1 MIGFVLV
8 IVVAFA
14 TFFPVPAYAIPSPDL
29 IVGSLSSLSQ
39 IAMLAAAVVG
49 GLAMTSGRLT
59 FGRGTPAPA
68 SPRRR
73 LVLWIALAVM
83 VLSFGGNLYQY
94 LARDD
99 ARLARFQ
106 ATLVRPSHNP
116 GEPILDP
123 TLKEESYSEQI
134 KDPNG
139 ITTQELAALLLKADQ
154 GQAAATNFIDT
165 RETGETQLGELRHF
179 TPVRWP
185 DLSAS
190 GIDFKNQRNV
200 LICHNGNRSSET
212 CAALSAQGIPC
223 NFVIG
228 GLEKWIAEGGSMS
241 NSQLRS
247 PDQLRGVPSYRNDSV
262 FLSTAAVH
270 ELIEHEHALVI
281 DARYP
286 GEFEHGH
293 IPGAIN
299 IAIRRLPTAV
309 LKSRIAAL
317 PRQPVVLACYDR
329 RSCFMST
336 VLGLELSRAG
346 FDVRGRYTMPWE
358 YYIATPEPPY
368 VAAWRDRVG
377 ATVWTRA
384 SRTLGKGVVWLA
396 DRGIGL
402 PAAIVLLALLSR
414 LLVLPVSLK
423 AERDQATLK
432 TLSGE
437 IAALKR
443 RLGGDGRRFSRA
455 LSALHRRHGM
465 TPGRNLLALAFL
477 PVLALSVAAVN
488 AAVHERPQA
497 LWWMPDL
504 GSRDHTLLM
513 PAAFSALVILYLMLS
528 VARTR
533 KQRIASLVI
542 GFPAFTGLAFY
553 LSAGADLYMV
563 ASAGLMLLQ
572 RAIVAINLAP
582 LRQARVQRRARSSGV
597 IRLAEAHLAP
607 GCGNKAERLG
617 VILRHGLPAPDGL
630 VLTAA
635 FLARLGSASE
645 AERRR
650 QLDRLWR
657 RSGRRPLAVRSSA
670 EAEDGSDRSFAGV
683 FESVLNV
690 DRGGLAAA
698 IAAFESYFTAR
709 TESYGTEG
717 AGNIVLQPMIAAE
730 YAGVLFTEA
739 PTSFGLAMVEM
750 VPGTADAFVAGAAA
764 PATYL
769 LGRCTG
775 RLVGDAPP
783 PVDLAPLIALGR
795 RIEAIFGAPQDIEWA
810 YCDGRFSILQ
820 SRDITRTQL
829 ANDSKALR
837 RERERARV
845 LAVAA
850 AVPGERVSLAQNE
863 ISELLPRPTPLSLD
877 LMQSLLQAGGSVDL
891 ACRMLRLRYFV
902 DDDSRPYLVSVFGRL
917 YVDRHEEHRRAVQV
931 GLQAAM
937 QLRRMGKTIERDY
950 QEHFVPELAERV
962 TVLEAVDFDRLS
974 TAALQAQLEAV
985 RSDYVGQ
992 TAAHVEV
999 INIAVQF
1006 YLEKAKAALE
1016 KRGLDPAHYLA
1027 GIADTPM
1034 AQALAAAAE
1043 KRGEARIDA
1052 FLAGFGHRAPLDYE
1066 LAQARYGEDRAQAA
1080 ALVAGIDKAP
1090 APPSRA
1096 AKPSPESGWNDRA
1109 LAALVQRARRFQ
1121 TLKEEAKHQSL
1132 RQIALLRRI
1141 LLALDRRLG
1150 LAGGIFRLAFAEI
1163 AAISDAEALAR
1174 ARALIAERRAEAS
1187 VFAGVA
1193 PLPSELDTAAIETLP
1208 LTGAQAALG
1217 PVAGA
1222 LAGTLVSNGAPVTGR
1237 ACVVSLTEAESG
1249 APLRDFADGDIIVS
1263 RMMHPAWL
1271 PYFGRAQAL
1280 VCEIGGWLSHVAILA
1295 RECAVPMVVGV
1306 RGLGAIEHG
1315 EILRV
1320 HADGRIERLSTA
1332 TADDEK
1338 LQPEPKRLRS
1348 SIA

>member
-59 FGRGTPAPA
+59 FGRGTPAPI

-139 ITTQELAALLLKADQ
+139 ITTQELAALLQKADQ
-154 GQAAATNFIDT
+154 GQAADTNFIDI

-190 GIDFKNQRNV
+190 GIDFKNKRNV

-241 NSQLRS
+241 NSRLRS

-270 ELIEHEHALVI
+270 ELIDHEHALVI

-299 IAIRRLPTAV
+299 IPIRRLPTAV
-309 LKSRIAAL
+309 LKTRIAAL

-377 ATVWTRA
+377 ATVWTKA

-497 LWWMPDL
+497 LWWMSDL

-513 PAAFSALVILYLMLS
+513 PAAFSALVILYLLLS

-553 LSAGADLYMV
+553 LNAGADLYMV

-582 LRQARVQRRARSSGV
+582 LRQALVLRRARRGGV
-597 IRLAEAHLAP
+597 IRLAEAHLAR

-617 VILRHGLPAPDGL
+617 VILSHGLPAPDGL

-670 EAEDGSDRSFAGV
+670 EAEDGTERSFAGV

-698 IAAFESYFTAR
+698 IAAVEASFTAR
-709 TESYGTEG
+709 TESYGAEG
-717 AGNIVLQPMIAAE
+717 AGNIILQPMIAAE

-764 PATYL
+764 PETYL

-829 ANDSKALR
+829 ANNSKALR

-845 LAVAA
+845 LAFAA
-850 AVPGERVSLAQNE
+850 AVPGESVSFAQNE

-877 LMQSLLQAGGSVDL
+877 LMQSLWQAGGSVDL

-917 YVDRHEEHRRAVQV
+917 YVDCHEEHRRAVQV
-931 GLQAAM
+931 GPQAAM
-937 QLRRMGKTIERDY
+937 QLRRTGKTIERDY
-950 QEHFVPELAERV
+950 QEHFASRAGGACHPARGGRFRPPVHRGFAGAARGGSLRLCRP
-962 TVLEAVDFDRLS
+962 DRRACRGHQHRRAILS
-974 TAALQAQLEAV
+974 GEGEG
-985 RSDYVGQ
+985 RS
-992 TAAHVEV
+992 
-999 INIAVQF
+999 
-1006 YLEKAKAALE
+1006 
-1016 KRGLDPAHYLA
+1016 R
-1027 GIADTPM
+1027 
-1034 AQALAAAAE
+1034 
-1043 KRGEARIDA
+1043 EARSRSGALSCRHCGHADG
-1052 FLAGFGHRAPLDYE
+1052 AGAGCRRGKARRGAHRRLP
-1066 LAQARYGEDRAQAA
+1066 RRFR
-1080 ALVAGIDKAP
+1080 
-1090 APPSRA
+1090 PSRA
-1096 AKPSPESGWNDRA
+1096 ARLRAGASPLQRGPRPGGGARRRHRQGSGAAEPCRETRPRNPDGTTVPSLRWFNGPAGSRPSRKRRSINRCGRSRCSAASFSLSTGASVSRRNLSARLRRDRRNFRRGGARPRAGAHRRAPGGGFGLCWGAAASLGTRPCHDRDAAAHRGAGGAGTVGRRARRDFGVQRRSCDRA
-1109 LAALVQRARRFQ
+1109 GLRRLPRRGRERRAAPRLRRRRYHCEPYDASGLAALFRPGPGAR
-1121 TLKEEAKHQSL
+1121 L
-1132 RQIALLRRI
+1132 R
-1141 LLALDRRLG
+1141 DRRL
-1150 LAGGIFRLAFAEI
+1150 AQPCRDPRPRMRRPDGGRG
-1163 AAISDAEALAR
+1163 SRPRRDR
-1174 ARALIAERRAEAS
+1174 ARGDP
-1187 VFAGVA
+1187 AGPCRWENRA
-1193 PLPSELDTAAIETLP
+1193 PLH
-1208 LTGAQAALG
+1208 
-1217 PVAGA
+1217 
-1222 LAGTLVSNGAPVTGR
+1222 
-1237 ACVVSLTEAESG
+1237 
-1249 APLRDFADGDIIVS
+1249 RD
-1263 RMMHPAWL
+1263 
-1271 PYFGRAQAL
+1271 
-1280 VCEIGGWLSHVAILA
+1280 
-1295 RECAVPMVVGV
+1295 
-1306 RGLGAIEHG
+1306 RG
-1315 EILRV
+1315 
-1320 HADGRIERLSTA
+1320 
-1332 TADDEK
+1332 
-1338 LQPEPKRLRS
+1338 
-1348 SIA
+1348 